1 MRSILPVWALLL
13 GVAAGSAAL
22 AAEPEQPAAL
32 RLAAGSVA
40 TRQVVAIG
48 RDLALDGEA
57 LADVAAL
64 DGAAAVTGRVRGDL
78 IVLGGDARLA
88 ETARV
93 EGDVYVL
100 GGRLEAARGAFIGG
114 RSAAYPTVS
123 RAWLTLLEGPS
134 LGLDATSTVVLG
146 AKLALVVG
154 WLALSL
160 ALFATSGREV
170 LATADEI
177 RREPFRSFA
186 TGLVGVLALTLTALF
201 LSSLLGGL
209 ASVPLLVLVVVL
221 ALLLKLWGMVALFH
235 ACGAWLAQHLLH
247 RRLIALH
254 TAVCGLLV
262 LAVVK
267 LVPYVGLWVW
277 TAASLI
283 AVGATLRSKFGRREP
298 WMQDAPAASF
308 APSA

>member
-1 MRSILPVWALLL
+1 MRSILPVATLLL
-13 GVAAGSAAL
+13 LAASGAAL
-22 AAEPEQPAAL
+22 AAETGATPGL

-64 DGAAAVTGRVRGDL
+64 DGSVTVTGRVRGDL

-88 ETARV
+88 ESARV
-93 EGDVYVL
+93 EGDVFVL

-114 RSAAYPTVS
+114 QSAAYPTVS

-134 LGLDATSTVVLG
+134 LGLDATSTMVLG

-154 WLALSL
+154 WLALCL

-186 TGLVGVLALTLTALF
+186 TGLVGVLALTVTALF

-209 ASVPLLVLVVVL
+209 ASVPLLVLVIVL
-221 ALLLKLWGMVALFH
+221 ALLLKLWGMIALFH
-235 ACGAWLAQHLLH
+235 ACGGWLAQHVLH

-254 TAVCGLLV
+254 AAVCGLLV

-277 TAASLI
+277 TAATLI

-298 WMQDAPAASF
+298 WLQDAPAASF
-308 APSA
+308 ASL